1 MKELIQ
7 AGEFFNKLSEA
18 QKKDLEEA
26 VAEEIFFLEDDLQ
39 KKIISLLNDV
49 DHRLG
54 TNVRRR
60 NDFTT

>member
-26 VAEEIFFLEDDLQ
+26 VAEDIFFLEDDLQ

-49 DHRLG
+49 DHR
-54 TNVRRR
+54 RA
-60 NDFTT
+60 